1 MHLVARGP
9 TRSRMPRVMRPR
21 RPLFGLLLALL
32 ALGCQLAVGA
42 TVPAAA
48 AQALAPL
55 AGYGV
60 ICHADDGA
68 GGTPTPQHK
77 APDCQLCPLC
87 AAFSTSAATLTDIPF
102 MPRPVAMAMPIA
114 APRPPS
120 TAPPATRALDAR
132 PRGPPTL
139 V

>member
-1 MHLVARGP
+1 MGSVARRVRP
-9 TRSRMPRVMRPR
+9 CRMRAAMASRV
-21 RPLFGLLLALL
+21 PLFRLFLALL

-60 ICHADDGA
+60 ICHADDGT
-68 GGTPTPQHK
+68 GGAPTPQHK
-77 APDCQLCPLC
+77 APDCQFCPLC
-87 AAFSTSAATLTDIPF
+87 AAFSTPAATLADV
-102 MPRPVAMAMPIA
+102 PVVPPPVGIA
-114 APRPPS
+114 LPVTAPRPPS
-120 TAPPATRALDAR
+120 TAPPAVRLLAAP
-132 PRGPPTL
+132 PRGPPSL

>member
-1 MHLVARGP
+1 LVAEVPAWGKVP
-9 TRSRMPRVMRPR
+9 PVMRPHR
-21 RPLFGLLLALL
+21 TPFGLLLALL

-55 AGYGV
+55 AGYSV
-60 ICHADDGA
+60 ICHADDGT
-68 GGTPTPQHK
+68 GGAPTPQHK

-87 AAFSTSAATLTDIPF
+87 AAFSTPAAALVDRPF
-102 MPRPVAMAMPIA
+102 VPPPVAIAILVA

-120 TAPPATRALDAR
+120 TAPPSAHRLDAR
-132 PRGPPTL
+132 PRGPPSR

>member
-1 MHLVARGP
+1 MAL
-9 TRSRMPRVMRPR
+9 VMRPHR
-21 RPLFGLLLALL
+21 TPFGLLLALL
-32 ALGCQLAVGA
+32 ALGCQLAIGA

-60 ICHADDGA
+60 ICHAEDSTDGA
-68 GGTPTPQHK
+68 PTPRHK

-87 AAFSTSAATLTDIPF
+87 TAFSTPAAMLVDRPF
-102 MPRPVAMAMPIA
+102 VPPPVAIAGPVA

-120 TAPPATRALDAR
+120 TAPPAARLLDAR
-132 PRGPPTL
+132 PRGPPSL
-139 V
+139 A